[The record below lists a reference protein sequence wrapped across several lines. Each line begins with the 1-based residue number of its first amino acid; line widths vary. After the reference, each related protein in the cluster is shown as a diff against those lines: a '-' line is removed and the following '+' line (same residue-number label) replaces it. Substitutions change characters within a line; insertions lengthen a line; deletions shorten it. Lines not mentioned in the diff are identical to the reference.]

1 MNKLNIQSIVDEI
14 QSHFSCPQKIKEA
27 SATAVMNDVESWAQY
42 TREIEN
48 KIIALNDEMNKLKGA
63 APRPKIRK
71 QTKDNP
77 DHSSESDRKSRRNRK
92 PRKKKKSKKGKVH
105 VDRVNK
111 IEMNKDS
118 LPSDAVRAG
127 VKRTI
132 VQDIKFTTDNIA
144 FDRQKYYSKSEN
156 KYYITPLPEGYSGGY
171 GPNLKAWA
179 STLYSTA
186 QMTMGNIAW
195 LFNTAGSII
204 SKTTICRIIIND
216 NEVLHAEKDDIA
228 KASVQASDYQHLD
241 DTSGREKGKN
251 RYVNV
256 LTNQY
261 AAIFYTLTS
270 KDRLSIV
277 EMLSLE
283 GLDFVLNEEAL
294 LLMGIMGV
302 PQKHIDSFRENKSD
316 DFKSRGSVDELLGKK
331 FPNTQKHQR
340 IRKLVIEAMAIA
352 AYRQSKYA
360 IKNLIVD
367 DAPQFKLITE
377 NIGLCWVHEG
387 RHYKKLAPLFLVNKN
402 HLDEFQTQ
410 FWDYYKNL
418 KEYKKNPSK
427 NKAEELGHDFDKLFS
442 QETGYDALDK
452 QIKRTRNKKKSLLL
466 ALKYPWQFLQKK
478 STFSKSPI
486 PRRNHTAT
494 TMKTEK
500 LSYKGF

>member
-1 MNKLNIQSIVDEI
+1 
-14 QSHFSCPQKIKEA
+14 
-27 SATAVMNDVESWAQY
+27 
-42 TREIEN
+42 
-48 KIIALNDEMNKLKGA
+48 
-63 APRPKIRK
+63 
-71 QTKDNP
+71 
-77 DHSSESDRKSRRNRK
+77 
-92 PRKKKKSKKGKVH
+92 
-105 VDRVNK
+105 
-111 IEMNKDS
+111 
-118 LPSDAVRAG
+118 
-127 VKRTI
+127 
-132 VQDIKFTTDNIA
+132 
-144 FDRQKYYSKSEN
+144 
-156 KYYITPLPEGYSGGY
+156 
-171 GPNLKAWA
+171 
-179 STLYSTA
+179 
-186 QMTMGNIAW
+186 
-195 LFNTAGSII
+195 
-204 SKTTICRIIIND
+204 
-216 NEVLHAEKDDIA
+216 
-228 KASVQASDYQHLD
+228 
-241 DTSGREKGKN
+241 
-251 RYVNV
+251 
-256 LTNQY
+256 
-261 AAIFYTLTS
+261 
-270 KDRLSIV
+270 
-277 EMLSLE
+277 
-283 GLDFVLNEEAL
+283 
-294 LLMGIMGV
+294 
-302 PQKHIDSFRENKSD
+302 
-316 DFKSRGSVDELLGKK
+316 
-331 FPNTQKHQR
+331 
-340 IRKLVIEAMAIA
+340 MAIA